1 MIPRYINTEMAEIFY
16 ATAPFTY
23 WLRVELAVCE
33 VWQRRGLF
41 DQKTLENIKKNA
53 TFDAQEI
60 LENEKKVHHDVIA
73 FLMSVKKSVGETD
86 GRYIHYGL
94 TSSDVVDTALALQL
108 RDGLQVIEK
117 RLLTLITEVKEKAQ
131 LYQDQIMIG
140 RTHGVHAEI
149 TTLGLKFA
157 HFYAELMRQKE
168 RLTTTMK
175 SIAVGKI
182 SGAVGSYSV
191 LTPDFEEEVCRLLDL
206 EVDPISTQVISR
218 DRIGEMMSALAL
230 LAGTLDRLAQEIR
243 LLQKTESREIEE
255 PFMVGQKGS
264 SAMPHKRNPVICER
278 ICGMAR
284 VIQANLQV
292 SLRNMALW
300 HERDISHS
308 SNERIILPD
317 TLILSEYML
326 ERMCFVIKNLQI
338 YPQAIKKT
346 LNTTRGLIF
355 SQHVM
360 LNLVNKGIDKNE
372 AYESL
377 QKIAMK
383 VWKDEKLDFQKELE
397 KDEKISK
404 ILNRETLTKIFDS
417 TNYTKNIGAIYRRL
431 NLHK

>member
-1 MIPRYINTEMAEIFY
+1 MIPRYINPEMAEIFY
-16 ATAPFTY
+16 ASAPFTY

-33 VWQRRGLF
+33 VWQQRGLF

-53 TFDAQEI
+53 KFDAQEI

-117 RLLTLITEVKEKAQ
+117 RLLTLIAEVKKKAQ

-218 DRIGEMMSALAL
+218 DRIGEMMSVLAL

-346 LNTTRGLIF
+346 LNTTRGSDLLPTCDAQF
-355 SQHVM
+355 GQ
-360 LNLVNKGIDKNE
+360 
-372 AYESL
+372 
-377 QKIAMK
+377 
-383 VWKDEKLDFQKELE
+383 
-397 KDEKISK
+397 
-404 ILNRETLTKIFDS
+404 
-417 TNYTKNIGAIYRRL
+417 
-431 NLHK
+431 